1 MNERGDLF
9 KGESSTLEK
18 PLDHLRLALLDSL
31 PDSQLNSLLEPL
43 LESLLEIFFHP
54 GIDDVLSHSYLPDDG
69 IDNPFHLLGIGDPI
83 HTGHIVHL
91 RLQYNMGS
99 LSLPLLPQKKTEE
112 CLKAIED
119 VLAGQKRQYDLDI
132 VHPAPDLL
140 VLDPAEVEER
150 EDKVGGYLE
159 KFRRRAE
166 EIGEA
171 RRETPGNHPVIDE
184 ERESGAGLTPLL
196 QLPDPEA
203 TQIMD
208 DLKMSPG
215 IGSAF
220 MLHNHMDRGLLSSEP
235 GRVGARSMQE
245 APNASPTDSV
255 ARGAREAGSRGEENF
270 SGRKALS
277 TFPNRSGRPSVALK
291 KRSCSAIAF
300 IYYIYKI
307 YFMYK
312 TENIRHH

>member
-150 EDKVGGYLE
+150 EDKVGGYIE

-171 RRETPGNHPVIDE
+171 RREAPGNHPVIDE
-184 ERESGAGLTPLL
+184 ERKSGTGLTPLL

-220 MLHNHMDRGLLSSEP
+220 MLHNHMDPGLLSSEP
-235 GRVGARSMQE
+235 GRVGEIHEGGAQRLSHGLCGQGSERARIEGERELFGKEGLEHLPQSVRPTQRRLEEAVMQC
-245 APNASPTDSV
+245 DS
-255 ARGAREAGSRGEENF
+255 
-270 SGRKALS
+270 
-277 TFPNRSGRPSVALK
+277 
-291 KRSCSAIAF
+291 
-300 IYYIYKI
+300 IYLL
-307 YFMYK
+307 
-312 TENIRHH
+312 HL